1 MALETE
7 KVAEI
12 IDPTFKSGTSDK
24 GKAWTLRKI
33 RTESGKEATTFDD
46 VKVGDDVVLEFN
58 AQYKNYSAA
67 RPNQKMMFEAD
78 VLSFLREINRKLDLL
93 TGEEPDAEEP
103 KKDKPKPVEP
113 PY

>member
-12 IDPTFKSGTSDK
+12 IDPTFKTGTSDK
-24 GKAWTLRKI
+24 GKSWTLRKI

-78 VLSFLREINRKLDLL
+78 VMSFLREINRKLSLL
-93 TGEEPDAEEP
+93 TGEEDPEPEKLATKP
-103 KKDKPKPVEP
+103 KKDVEAP
-113 PY
+113 